1 MHGPHAH
8 DAEAVPVDPSAT
20 AHAAA
25 VVRPPS
31 DRLEDQPLALVPRA
45 LAALHAQRARGEAL
59 VRGPA
64 EAHPAT
70 RPEHPTPA
78 APADE
83 AVRDA
88 VRRSV
93 VALAHRLRADA
104 VPPERMLVLVKSAVE
119 RTVPPGLDLLARR
132 ALVADAVR
140 WSVAAYY
147 AA

>member
-1 MHGPHAH
+1 MHAPHAH
-8 DAEAVPVDPSAT
+8 DGEGGPTDAHAT
-20 AHAAA
+20 ARAA
-25 VVRPPS
+25 VARPRG
-31 DRLEDQPLALVPRA
+31 DRLEDRPLELVPRA
-45 LAALHAQRARGEAL
+45 LAALHAQRERGEAL
-59 VRGPA
+59 VRGPTDA
-64 EAHPAT
+64 RPAP
-70 RPEHPTPA
+70 RPEQPTPS
-78 APADE
+78 APADDV
-83 AVRDA
+83 VRDA